1 MMSKEF
7 SLSGKKIILTR
18 SQDQLSESHTLFEKK
33 GAEVYDLPSLI
44 IGPPADWGPV
54 DDALGKIDIFDWI
67 IFSSA
72 NGVINIEDRLTKL
85 DLSLS
90 EVSKRIKIAAVGR
103 KTANLLTLMGANI
116 SFVPPQFVAD
126 SVIQHFPETTNG
138 LKFFI
143 PRVQSGGRSLLAESF
158 RLKGAE
164 VVEVA
169 AYESFCPEHIPTK
182 TLDELKK
189 RNIDIFTFTSGK
201 TVINTRTLLEKYFGE
216 HWLDLIKDIKIVSIG
231 PQTSLSCLKNVRKP
245 DKDASPHDLD
255 GLVKA
260 CMEID

>member
-1 MMSKEF
+1 MSEEF

-18 SQDQLSESHTLFEKK
+18 SQDQLSESHILFEKK
-33 GAEVYDLPSLI
+33 GADVYDLPSLI
-44 IGPPADWGPV
+44 IAAPDDWGPV

-72 NGVINIEDRLTKL
+72 NGVRNIEDRLNTL

-90 EVSKRIKIAAVGR
+90 EVSKRIKISAVGR
-103 KTANLLTLMGANI
+103 KTANLLNLIGAEI

-126 SVIQHFPETTNG
+126 SLIQHFPAMTEG

-158 RLKGAE
+158 RSKGAE

-169 AYESFCPEHIPTK
+169 AYESFCPDHIPEK
-182 TLDELKK
+182 TLDALITQ
-189 RNIDIFTFTSGK
+189 NIDIITFTSGK
-201 TVINTRTLLEKYFGE
+201 TVINTRTLLKKYFGE
-216 HWLDLIKDIKIVSIG
+216 HWLDLIKDTKIVSIG
-231 PQTSLSCLKNVRKP
+231 PQTSLSCLKNIRKA
-245 DKDASPHDLD
+245 DKEAQPYDLD

-260 CMEID
+260 CIEIS

>member
-1 MMSKEF
+1 MSKEF

-18 SQDQLSESHTLFEKK
+18 SQDQLSESHILFENK
-33 GAEVYDLPSLI
+33 GADVYDLPSLI
-44 IGPPADWGPV
+44 IGPPDDWGPV

-72 NGVINIEDRLTKL
+72 NGVVNIEDRLNQL

-90 EVSKRIKIAAVGR
+90 EVSKRIKISAVGR
-103 KTANLLTLMGANI
+103 KTANLLNLIGAKI

-126 SVIQHFPETTNG
+126 SLIQHFPGITQG

-158 RLKGAE
+158 RSNGAE

-169 AYESFCPEHIPTK
+169 AYESFCPDQIPEK
-182 TLDELKK
+182 TLDALKK
-189 RNIDIFTFTSGK
+189 KNIDILTFTSGK
-201 TVINTRTLLEKYFGE
+201 TVINTSTLLKKYFGE

-231 PQTSLSCLKNVRKP
+231 PQTSLSCLKNIRKP
-245 DKDASPHDLD
+245 DKEAKPYDLD
-255 GLVKA
+255 GLVNA
-260 CMEID
+260 CIEID